1 MDVVVDVDVIVVVVV
16 VGRIWRCR
24 RRLVLVENVSVV
36 DIDLVN
42 ADVALDVV
50 SVDVDDVDLVVAD
63 VVHVGDDVVVVREVV
78 EVRQLEQLRLKSMIF
93 FVTHTLRPGGWL
105 LHMRWPQTNPP
116 SKFFAPYAVHNSK
129 HDHQAMREGICKKEV
144 VRRPIVL
151 QVIKDFS

>member
-1 MDVVVDVDVIVVVVV
+1 MDVVIVVDVIVVVVV

-24 RRLVLVENVSVV
+24 RRLVLVENVIIV

-78 EVRQLEQLRLKSMIF
+78 EVRQLEQLKLKLMIF
-93 FVTHTLRPGGWL
+93 FVIYTLRPARAGWGGRCSIL
-105 LHMRWPQTNPP
+105 
-116 SKFFAPYAVHNSK
+116 
-129 HDHQAMREGICKKEV
+129 G
-144 VRRPIVL
+144 VL
-151 QVIKDFS
+151 QPIRLQNSLRHTLFTILSMVT